1 MYDIKVEPSTS
12 DIIKQ
17 NLDGIKKISKE
28 RILIELL
35 KILDLE
41 NFLRINQ
48 DSNLKE
54 IFSMIFPEFLY
65 LNRLERLKKVYNNT
79 ELNRD
84 ILLGTL
90 LIDEKDN
97 YEYFIHKYKASNKMK
112 ETLEKLKKNLLILK
126 SNKDFFEKDLIK
138 NVYLNGKN
146 HLIALNLIY
155 YSMNSKV
162 KIIDFSKIYNKI
174 LKTKVPLFP
183 INGEFLKKKGMKEGQ
198 FLGNVLKTL
207 EIEWMNNNFKISNER
222 IEEIIKKNLN

>member
-1 MYDIKVEPSTS
+1 MYDSKVEPSTS

-84 ILLGTL
+84 ILLGIL

-97 YEYFIHKYKASNKMK
+97 YEYFIHKYKASNKIK

-183 INGEFLKKKGMKEGQ
+183 INGEFLKKKGSE
-198 FLGNVLKTL
+198 
-207 EIEWMNNNFKISNER
+207 
-222 IEEIIKKNLN
+222 

>member
-1 MYDIKVEPSTS
+1 MYK
-12 DIIKQ
+12 
-17 NLDGIKKISKE
+17 
-28 RILIELL
+28 
-35 KILDLE
+35 
-41 NFLRINQ
+41 
-48 DSNLKE
+48 
-54 IFSMIFPEFLY
+54 
-65 LNRLERLKKVYNNT
+65 

-97 YEYFIHKYKASNKMK
+97 YEYFIHKYKASNKIK